1 MQFIPVPMI
10 SGFCFARFFTRKSL
24 SSYFTFVA
32 LGTLMVLWFV
42 VHNYWDLNIWLAAM
56 PLKTL
61 TKYLVLGIMLAM
73 AAPGLTLLPVKFRF
87 TIELGLIGHALLLC
101 YIEDKLFNHAAMYYF
116 GYDEDVV
123 YPSYAVLVTTFLGLA
138 IVRRMSVDMR
148 VGPKA
153 SWILTCLYFSKISM
167 LFIAS
172 KSVVWVSA
180 VLLLAITPPLL
191 LYKYAS
197 FSFPWNY
204 YIVKLWFLHFSHF
217 PFQYLF
223 LT

>member
-1 MQFIPVPMI
+1 MLILNCPPMQFIPLPMI
-10 SGFCFARFFTRKSL
+10 AGFCFARFFTRKSL

-32 LGTLMVLWFV
+32 LATLMVLWFV

-73 AAPGLTLLPVKFRF
+73 AVPGLTLLPVKFRF
-87 TIELGLIGHALLLC
+87 LIELGLISHALLLC

-116 GYDEDVV
+116 GYDEEVV
-123 YPSYAVLVTTFLGLA
+123 YPSYAVMVTTFLGLA

-153 SWILTCLYFSKISM
+153 SWILTCLYCSKISM

-180 VLLLAITPPLL
+180 VLLLAVTPPLL

-197 FSFPWNY
+197 FSLLQNSY
-204 YIVKLWFLHFSHF
+204 TVKV
-217 PFQYLF
+217 
-223 LT
+223 